1 MQDLQMILAD
11 SNVQQFSATHQ
22 GAAEEI
28 SRAASELAN
37 ADDAIRAM
45 KKLLPAL
52 GQKVVPVF
60 FSYKKKDE
68 RAAQRIVE
76 VLRTNSA
83 DKLQITYQ
91 GDFTREI
98 AGRKWREKIRASIE
112 QANWFVLLLPDH
124 SDDWDWCLFETG
136 IFEAQRTSADR
147 LICLHH
153 PDTRV
158 PDQIEGYHA
167 VSATIPEVEEFLKMV
182 YVNENPIP
190 GMKAINKSI
199 ERQIPDL
206 ARQIVEAIR
215 PPKRPYVPQ
224 VFEPSLELKFE
235 DAKSIENRDDLDAAV
250 IASANKEALD
260 LFEFRDAP
268 ETWGELRSGLPESKE
283 DGRWREELFHVIR
296 RIAQGRK
303 FHPIQA
309 VFQTK
314 TGKMYRPVAFA
325 IYRLGDERG
334 PIDRFQIT
342 FTEDVAAVDHSQMP
356 GNLSG
361 LATVLRFAFRFRW
374 EVLEKFTKGVMAESD
389 VERLDSAL
397 TRMQVEWQSRGAGNR
412 AAIEYFFPEGKA
424 RDRIAQMSKDWAEI
438 RNTAGTGEL
447 DVAIEHKDTQKIQE
461 ILKRIIPM
469 NQEFLE
475 TATSLFSELIHDRS

>member
-1 MQDLQMILAD
+1 MEDVQKMLAD
-11 SNVQQFSATHQ
+11 PRIAKFLETHQ

-28 SRAASELAN
+28 HRAANELAN
-37 ADDAIRAM
+37 ADDGLQAIT
-45 KKLLPAL
+45 KLLPAL

-68 RAAQRIVE
+68 RAAKKIVE

-83 DKLQITYQ
+83 DKLQIIYQ
-91 GDFTREI
+91 ADFTKEI

-112 QANWFVLLLPDH
+112 QANWFILLLPDP

-147 LICLHH
+147 LICVHH

-182 YVNENPIP
+182 YVNESPIP
-190 GMKAINKSI
+190 GMKPINRSVENRI
-199 ERQIPDL
+199 SDL

-215 PPKRPYVPQ
+215 PPQRPYIPQ
-224 VFEPSLELKFE
+224 VFEPSLELKFQ
-235 DAKSIENRDDLDAAV
+235 DAKELKNRDELDSAEIV
-250 IASANKEALD
+250 FANKEALD
-260 LFEFRDAP
+260 LFEFRDVP
-268 ETWGELRSGLPESKE
+268 KTWGELRSGLPETTE
-283 DGRWREELFHVIR
+283 DNRWREELFHVIR

-303 FHPIQA
+303 FQPIQA

-314 TGKMYRPVAFA
+314 AGKMYRPVAFA
-325 IYRLGDERG
+325 IYRLGDEG
-334 PIDRFQIT
+334 PIEKFHIT

-356 GNLSG
+356 RSLSG

-374 EVLEKFTKGVMAESD
+374 EVLEKFTKGAMAESD

-397 TRMQVEWQSRGAGNR
+397 RRMQVEWQSRGAGGR
-412 AAIEYFFPEGKA
+412 AAVEDFFPEGKV
-424 RDRIAQMSKDWAEI
+424 RERIAQMSKDWAAI
-438 RNTAGTGEL
+438 KNPDGTGQL
-447 DVAIEHKDTQKIQE
+447 DVAIEQKDTEKIQE
-461 ILKRIIPM
+461 ILKSLIPV

-475 TATSLFSELIHDRS
+475 IATDLFTERIHDGA